1 MKKFAIFMTMA
12 VLLTIF
18 ACSKIAENNDP
29 VIGIWSDEAITAKT
43 STKGPTGRQEWIF
56 NDAYLGR
63 YHSYQSHVIKIQTD
77 FKWKKT
83 DEVYIISY
91 PGTDFEDDV
100 VTIEESEEG
109 IILLA
114 IEGEVV
120 LAVRE

>member
-1 MKKFAIFMTMA
+1 MKKFALFMAMA

-29 VIGIWSDEAITAKT
+29 VIGIWSDETISAKT
-43 STKGPTGRQEWIF
+43 STKGLTGRQEWIF

-63 YHSYQSHVIKIQTD
+63 YHNYQGHEIKVQTD
-77 FKWKKT
+77 FKWKKI
-83 DEVYIISY
+83 DDVYIISY
-91 PGTDFEDDV
+91 PGTDFKDDI
-100 VTIEESEEG
+100 VTMEESEEG

-114 IEGEVV
+114 IEEEEI

>member
-1 MKKFAIFMTMA
+1 MAMA

-29 VIGIWSDEAITAKT
+29 VIGIWSDETISAKT

-63 YHSYQSHVIKIQTD
+63 YHNYQGHEIKVQTD

-83 DEVYIISY
+83 DDVYIISY
-91 PGTDFEDDV
+91 PGTDFKDDI
-100 VTIEESEEG
+100 VTMEESEEG

-114 IEGEVV
+114 IEEEEI

>member
-1 MKKFAIFMTMA
+1 MKKFALFIAMA

-29 VIGIWSDEAITAKT
+29 VIGIWSDEAVSAKI
-43 STKGPTGRQEWIF
+43 STKGSTGRQEWIF

-63 YHSYQSHVIKIQTD
+63 YHNYQGHEIKVQTD

-83 DEVYIISY
+83 DDLYIISY
-91 PGTDFEDDV
+91 PGTDFKDDI
-100 VTIEESEEG
+100 VTMEESEEG
-109 IILLA
+109 IFLLA
-114 IEGEVV
+114 TEGKEI

>member
-1 MKKFAIFMTMA
+1 MKKFALFMAMA

-43 STKGPTGRQEWIF
+43 STKGPTSRQEWIF

-63 YHSYQSHVIKIQTD
+63 YHNYQSHEIKIQTD

-83 DEVYIISY
+83 DDVYIISY
-91 PGTDFEDDV
+91 PGTDFEDDI
-100 VTIEESEEG
+100 VTMEESEDG
-109 IILLA
+109 IILMA
-114 IEGEVV
+114 TEGDI

>member
-1 MKKFAIFMTMA
+1 MKKLTLFIAMA
-12 VLLTIF
+12 VLLTIY

-29 VIGIWSDEAITAKT
+29 VIGIWSDDAVTAKT
-43 STKGPTGRQEWIF
+43 STKGPSGRQEWIF

-63 YHSYQSHVIKIQTD
+63 YHGYQGSEIEIQTD
-77 FKWKKT
+77 FKWKKNE
-83 DEVYIISY
+83 DVYIISY
-91 PGTDFEDDV
+91 PGTDFEEDI

-114 IEGEVV
+114 IEGEEV

>member
-1 MKKFAIFMTMA
+1 MKKFALFMAMA

-29 VIGIWSDEAITAKT
+29 VIGIWSDETISAKT

-63 YHSYQSHVIKIQTD
+63 YHNYQGHEIKVQTD

-83 DEVYIISY
+83 NDVYIISY
-91 PGTDFEDDV
+91 PGTDFKDDI
-100 VTIEESEEG
+100 VTMEESEEG

-114 IEGEVV
+114 IEEEEI

>member
-1 MKKFAIFMTMA
+1 MKKFALFMAMA

-29 VIGIWSDEAITAKT
+29 VIGIWSEETISAKT

-63 YHSYQSHVIKIQTD
+63 YHNYEGLEIRVQTD
-77 FKWKKT
+77 FKWKKI
-83 DEVYIISY
+83 DDVYIISY
-91 PGTDFEDDV
+91 PGTDFKDDI
-100 VTIEESEEG
+100 VTMEESEEG

-114 IEGEVV
+114 IEEEEI

>member
-1 MKKFAIFMTMA
+1 MKKLTLFIAMA
-12 VLLTIF
+12 VLLTIY

-43 STKGPTGRQEWIF
+43 STKGPSGRQEWIF

-63 YHSYQSHVIKIQTD
+63 YHSYQGNEIQVQTD
-77 FKWKKT
+77 FKWRKT
-83 DEVYIISY
+83 DEVYVITY
-91 PGTDFEDDV
+91 PGTDFEEDI
-100 VTIEESEEG
+100 VTMEVSEEG

-114 IEGEVV
+114 IEGEEV